1 MEPWSDVNVEWNDVP
16 AFDPGTPDSPDIDS
30 DGEDRRERND
40 YNIEKDAMN
49 FVDEPPMKHNLY
61 PETESDEEADVEENQ
76 RKEVQRTIYRRDQ
89 FRRGSGELFVGQV
102 FINGIAFKEA
112 VLDYAL
118 KTGRNIKQ
126 NRYDRT
132 KIGFVCEG
140 KGCSWRVYVSVARLR
155 LSSRTLFL
163 DFRFLLHVS

>member
-49 FVDEPPMKHNLY
+49 FVDEPPVKHNLY

-76 RKEVQRTIYRRDQ
+76 RKEVQRTIPTHPKTTSTSA
-89 FRRGSGELFVGQV
+89 FFTSLLTSFTTSSILAEISVSNFNPNSSNFV
-102 FINGIAFKEA
+102 FS
-112 VLDYAL
+112 
-118 KTGRNIKQ
+118 
-126 NRYDRT
+126 
-132 KIGFVCEG
+132 
-140 KGCSWRVYVSVARLR
+140 SWAS
-155 LSSRTLFL
+155 LSSSTRPVNMPCSSLPILNDNASTSSNKASSTHL
-163 DFRFLLHVS
+163 